1 MSWPDSQFAPAPV
14 RPGRGRMRLAGS
26 AGAALLLGGA
36 AAIVVAV
43 LAQQHAPSPAPAA
56 AGTVGPGGARE
67 PSLRRSSPVSV
78 AIPAIGVRSP
88 LLRLG
93 LNPNGTIAVPDLST
107 SADEAAWYK
116 NSVTP
121 GQIGTAVIEGHVDS
135 QVGPA
140 VFFRLG
146 ALHPGDR
153 IDVTLADGMTA
164 VFRVTGVREYTKADF
179 PTEMIYGPT
188 HYASLRVVTCG
199 GTFDYATGHY
209 LSSVVVFASLV
220 SSGRSVMG

>member
-1 MSWPDSQFAPAPV
+1 M
-14 RPGRGRMRLAGS
+14 
-26 AGAALLLGGA
+26 
-36 AAIVVAV
+36 
-43 LAQQHAPSPAPAA
+43 
-56 AGTVGPGGARE
+56 
-67 PSLRRSSPVSV
+67 SV

-93 LNPNGTIAVPDLST
+93 LNPDGTIQVPDLAT

-116 NSVTP
+116 YSVTP

-135 QVGPA
+135 EVGPA

-146 ALHPGDR
+146 ALHPGDH

-188 HYASLRVVTCG
+188 NYSSLRLVTCG

-220 SSGRSVMG
+220 SSKRSVMG